1 MPQAGSGL
9 GSQPSDSETGTA
21 DATSPAST
29 KGTGES
35 GTSGGSSAGGGSS
48 TGSTGRSTGGSATSR
63 ASAVQL
69 SSRYGR
75 IALAEQIASQTNISK
90 LAAGRVTA
98 IDIDSS
104 VRSGSRWV
112 AQVGADF
119 KDGTYGP
126 GELVLTNYEGFWYF
140 TSMTGKRT
148 GTTGGDADSVNDSG
162 VGGTPL
168 ELATDKALI
177 NIFAQQSRVNQRIY
191 RDMVA
196 GKWDKMD
203 ITSVNKGLSTTTL
216 KVSLHR
222 ADGSG
227 SDAGTI
233 GMLRKA
239 KRWYVVR
246 FTRS

>member
-9 GSQPSDSETGTA
+9 GSPPSEGDTRTA
-21 DATSPAST
+21 EATSPGST
-29 KGTGES
+29 KGTGGS
-35 GTSGGSSAGGGSS
+35 GPSGGSSARGGSGPSGGSGGSGGSS
-48 TGSTGRSTGGSATSR
+48 STRTSV
-63 ASAVQL
+63 VQL
-69 SSRYGR
+69 SMRYGR

-90 LAAGRVTA
+90 LAAGRVTT
-98 IDIDSS
+98 IDIDSF

-148 GTTGGDADSVNDSG
+148 GATGGDADSVNDSG

-168 ELATDKALI
+168 GLATDNALI
-177 NIFAQQSRVNQRIY
+177 NIFAQQSRLNQRVY

-196 GKWDKMD
+196 GRWDKMD
-203 ITSVNKGLSTTTL
+203 ITSVNRGLSTTTL

>member
-1 MPQAGSGL
+1 L
-9 GSQPSDSETGTA
+9 GARSSEPGTGTA
-21 DATSPAST
+21 SSSSSST
-29 KGTGES
+29 PSKGTGGQTSAGGSSSAS
-35 GTSGGSSAGGGSS
+35 GSSGGSAWSSGGSIS
-48 TGSTGRSTGGSATSR
+48 SR
-63 ASAVQL
+63 VSVVQL
-69 SSRYGR
+69 SQRYGR

-104 VRSGSRWV
+104 ARSGSRWV
-112 AQVGADF
+112 AQVGARF
-119 KDGTYGP
+119 KDGTYGA

-140 TSMTGKRT
+140 TSMTGKRS
-148 GTTGGDADSVNDSG
+148 GTTGGDADTVNDSG

-177 NIFAQQSRVNQRIY
+177 EILAQQGRVNQRAY
-191 RDMVA
+191 KDMVA
-196 GKWDKMD
+196 GRWDRLD
-203 ITSVNKGLSTTTL
+203 ITSVARGLSTTTL

-222 ADGSG
+222 VDGSG
-227 SDAGTI
+227 SDAGSI
-233 GMLRKA
+233 GMLRKN